1 MMAGPRVNEVDSVF
15 KVSSRIN
22 STFGGNLVDMVR
34 CQRYLEIIEEEKLV
48 DNAAKVG
55 EFLLEGLQNLVI
67 IVVAGGQ
74 HGRRRPHDAT
84 IVEGTVFG
92 TVGGVQPSRF
102 GTFSGLLLG
111 FRRERGN
118 SSIGRIHNE

>member
-1 MMAGPRVNEVDSVF
+1 MPLPIRSQVRDLPHEMTSTTFDIPGYAVVQSMGVVRGVVVR
-15 KVSSRIN
+15 SR
-22 STFGGNLVDMVR
+22 S
-34 CQRYLEIIEEEKLV
+34 
-48 DNAAKVG
+48 
-55 EFLLEGLQNLVI
+55 
-67 IVVAGGQ
+67 
-74 HGRRRPHDAT
+74 
-84 IVEGTVFG
+84 VFG